1 MKNVFLKLKIR
12 LKSIQII
19 AIGFGIII
27 LFGTILLTFPI
38 SSQSGE
44 WSSFYDCFLTA
55 TSATC
60 VTGLI
65 VQDTGTY
72 WSLFGQ
78 TIILMLIQIGGIG
91 FMTVATLF
99 AFVFGK
105 KITLK
110 QRGLL
115 QESVNTNYPGGLEK
129 LTKKIIIGTFTV
141 EGIGALI
148 LGIRFSLD
156 FGVLKGMYYGVFH
169 SISAFCNAGF
179 DLLGAEFSK
188 YCSLTNYYDDIVVNI
203 TIISLIM
210 IGGIGFVVWN
220 DVCTHKHHLKKYSIH
235 SKIVLS
241 VTLAL
246 LIFGTAFFFVME
258 NNNNPQFAGE
268 SFKNKLLLSFFQSGT
283 TRTAGFNTCDLEGLS
298 TGSKLLTI
306 IYMFIG
312 GSPGSTAGGIKTT
325 TFVVLILSLI
335 ATLKGTTDLNIF
347 KRRLET
353 DASRKANAVVL
364 TNMFFAIFATIVISI
379 NHNFPLEDL
388 FIETFSAIGTVGLS
402 TGITRELNGLERI
415 IICLL
420 MYCGRIGSL
429 SFAISFA
436 KSKVHNIRRPETKIS
451 IG

>member
-1 MKNVFLKLKIR
+1 MGNLFSKFKIR
-12 LKSIQII
+12 LKPIQVI
-19 AIGFGIII
+19 AIGFALII
-27 LFGTILLTFPI
+27 LVGAVLLTLPI
-38 SSQSGE
+38 SSKSGE
-44 WSSFYDCFLTA
+44 WTSFSDCFFTT

-72 WSLFGQ
+72 WSVFGQ
-78 TIILMLIQIGGIG
+78 LVIIALIQIGGIG

-110 QRGLL
+110 QRGLI
-115 QESVNTNYPGGLEK
+115 QESVNTNYPGGLVR
-129 LTKKIIIGTFTV
+129 LTKKIIIGTFVV
-141 EGIGALI
+141 EAIGAVI
-148 LGIRFSLD
+148 LSIRFSFD
-156 FGVLKGMYYGVFH
+156 FGILKGIYYGIFH

-179 DLLGAEFSK
+179 DLLGAHFGE
-188 YCSLTNYYDDIVVNI
+188 YCSLTHYADDIVVNV
-203 TIISLIM
+203 TIVALIM
-210 IGGIGFVVWN
+210 IGGIGFVVWSDIWN
-220 DVCTHKHHLKKYSIH
+220 HKYHFKKYSIH
-235 SKIVLS
+235 SKIVLT
-241 VTLAL
+241 VTLGL

-283 TRTAGFNTCDLEGLS
+283 TRTAGFNTCDLKGLS
-298 TGSKLLTI
+298 TGSKLMTI

-325 TFVVLILSLI
+325 TFVVLILSLV
-335 ATLKGTTDLNIF
+335 ATIKGTPDLNIY
-347 KRRLET
+347 KRRLEA

-364 TNMFFAIFATIVISI
+364 TNMFFALFATVVISI
-379 NHNFPLEDL
+379 NHNFPLEDV

-402 TGITRELNGLERI
+402 TGITRSLNDFERI
-415 IICLL
+415 VICIL
-420 MYCGRIGSL
+420 MYCGRVGSL

-436 KSKVHNIRRPETKIS
+436 KAKVHNIRRPETKIS